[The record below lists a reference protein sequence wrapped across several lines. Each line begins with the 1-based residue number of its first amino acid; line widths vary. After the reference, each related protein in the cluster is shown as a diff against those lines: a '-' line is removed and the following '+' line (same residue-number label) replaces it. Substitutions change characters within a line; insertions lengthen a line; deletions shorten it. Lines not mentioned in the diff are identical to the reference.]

1 MSSLSII
8 KIKKLIKWW
17 LTVEICEYNS
27 LRYISNKYKG
37 FVLQWQAVFQPIY
50 VLPEKSHPNLNNR
63 FIPSCDKVSHT
74 CMWVWGTKTYL
85 ILRCVKQSFFMSEA
99 SAYGTWV

>member
-17 LTVEICEYNS
+17 LTLEICEYNS

-50 VLPEKSHPNLNNR
+50 VLPEKSHSNLNNR
-63 FIPSCDKVSHT
+63 FIPSFDEVPHL
-74 CMWVWGTKTYL
+74 WFWGTKIISCYE
-85 ILRCVKQSFFMSEA
+85 VWNKNFMSIT
-99 SAYGTWV
+99 STHGTWV